1 MAMKSGEK
9 QRLSVIRMARAAI
22 KNQEI
27 EKRKDLDDDEIIEV
41 LSREVKQR
49 RDAIAEYKKAGK
61 EDIIAGLNKE
71 IEILSEY
78 LPEQLSTEEL
88 ENLIQELINETG
100 ASSMKDIGRVMEAI
114 MPKVKGRADGRIV
127 NQMVQ
132 EKLSQ

>member
-1 MAMKSGEK
+1 M
-9 QRLSVIRMARAAI
+9 
-22 KNQEI
+22 
-27 EKRKDLDDDEIIEV
+27 
-41 LSREVKQR
+41 
-49 RDAIAEYKKAGK
+49 
-61 EDIIAGLNKE
+61 NKE